1 MKHIFAKQR
10 GTFKRWKLT
19 LALSGAHTIGSAK
32 PENSGYD
39 GMWGDPANQAI
50 FNNDYFANIV
60 VHGWIPKRAVGG
72 NPDKNMWILSDMSPD
87 IEKSRQMMLN
97 TDMCLM
103 FNGNKPFADCMK
115 EKGRFRKKCNSMN
128 TGGEYLYAHKH
139 NCCAWRGHHKLENDG
154 IFSKDN
160 NQGYCGL

>member
-60 VHGWIPKRAVGG
+60 VHGWIPKRAVGD
-72 NPDKNMWILSDMSPD
+72 NPAKN
-87 IEKSRQMMLN
+87 
-97 TDMCLM
+97 
-103 FNGNKPFADCMK
+103 
-115 EKGRFRKKCNSMN
+115 
-128 TGGEYLYAHKH
+128 
-139 NCCAWRGHHKLENDG
+139 
-154 IFSKDN
+154 
-160 NQGYCGL
+160 